1 MNSNKNYSHYVKKN
15 YIYNE
20 ISQRNSV
27 TSIVLLQFFF
37 LNLLIIFFLKMI
49 IRYKKNWVNEM
60 ERSSYW
66 FILENDIAKYFY
78 AYVFECI
85 ALQWL
90 HDIAMIDVEK

>member
-20 ISQRNSV
+20 KPTKFGNFHCTFTV
-27 TSIVLLQFFF
+27 FF
-37 LNLLIIFFLKMI
+37 LNFLIIFFLKMI

-66 FILENDIAKYFY
+66 FILENDIAEYFY

-90 HDIAMIDVEK
+90 HDIATIDVEK